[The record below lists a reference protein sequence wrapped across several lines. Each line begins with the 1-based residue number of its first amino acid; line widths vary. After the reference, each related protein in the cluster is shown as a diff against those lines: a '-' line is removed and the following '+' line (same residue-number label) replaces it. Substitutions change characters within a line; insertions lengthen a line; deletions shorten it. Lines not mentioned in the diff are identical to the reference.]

1 MKNEIIYKDLSY
13 QLIGLGYQVFNELGF
28 GLTEKVYSAAY
39 EKLLLDAKIPYKWEA
54 YCAIKINNEL
64 IAKNYFDFLVDDK
77 IVIEL
82 KVGDKQ
88 YKDVC
93 SQLLKYL
100 KASNLKLGIIIR
112 FMNDGVKIKRII
124 NLY

>member
-1 MKNEIIYKDLSY
+1 MKNEIIYKELSY
-13 QLIGLGYQVFNELGF
+13 QLIGLGYKVFNELGF
-28 GLTEKVYSAAY
+28 GLSEKIYSVAY
-39 EKLLLDAKIPYKWEA
+39 EKLLIDGKIPYQREA

-64 IAKNYFDFLVDDK
+64 IAKNYFDFLIDEK
-77 IVIEL
+77 IVVEL
-82 KVGDKQ
+82 KVGDRQ

-112 FMNDGVKIKRII
+112 FMRDGVKVKRII